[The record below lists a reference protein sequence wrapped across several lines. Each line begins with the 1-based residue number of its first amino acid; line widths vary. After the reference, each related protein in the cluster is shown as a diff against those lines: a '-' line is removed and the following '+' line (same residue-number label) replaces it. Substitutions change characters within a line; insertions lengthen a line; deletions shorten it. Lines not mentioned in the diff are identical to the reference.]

1 MPTNPNNLVDIIN
14 KNKDKRL
21 IASKI
26 VETNP
31 KVLPVLP
38 KLIRDKDVTADVE
51 ADKLQIN
58 RALLEDMFNRIR
70 AVKQNNK
77 NITKLFPE
85 IELATQILVT
95 SILSPKKM
103 TDIQLNYKLNKSFN
117 MNPTVSSELLEMIK
131 EYVNEAYELED
142 RLPEI
147 VREALFTSGAY
158 AMAIIP
164 ESSVDDLINTDILPN
179 FSTEDFKKKIDYA
192 LENYVM
198 PRNILSTRENTV
210 ALEGKVTK
218 ENLVQHM
225 VSNTFLN
232 VTDNVNILHFNRA
245 KEEITHKVIRHSM
258 RKGEA
263 IAAESL
269 EKVQYMDIFRAK
281 KSTVS
286 NNNVEFVKTREQ
298 TKRKTI
304 GKPMTVR
311 IPTESIMP
319 VFIPGNESEH
329 IGYFVLLDESGKPLN
344 TELKD
349 SNLSQINALM
359 QQNTQQQLTPV
370 QKAYNSLV
378 ADMTQ
383 GVNVNELFDMYKDVL
398 EKQLYTSIKSSLYGN
413 SGEIA
418 NKNDIYFLMWTRAL
432 ADQKT
437 NLLFIPKELVVY
449 FAFYYNELGIGKT
462 LLENLSVLSSLRAIM
477 LFAKVMAY
485 AKSSID
491 VTSVNISMDP
501 NDPDPEKTID
511 QIQDSVL
518 KMRQNYFPLGISNP
532 VDLLNWIQKAGL
544 KFNYENH
551 PGLPNVKI
559 AFENEN
565 LTHTVPDSELEEELR
580 KQTIIAL
587 GLSPETIDS
596 GFSPEFAT
604 TVVNNN
610 ILLSKRVSVYQ
621 KSLVKHLSKLLNMVI
636 FNDEDLRGDL
646 REMILEKIDSL
657 TDSLEAEEK
666 ELLAK
671 DKAKFVEYYI
681 DKISENL
688 FIELPKPDNTNIA
701 TLSVEYDTYKN
712 GLDQVLDSV
721 ISTDMFAENVAGELS
736 NHIDTI
742 KNIYR
747 HHLLRKW
754 MSDNNFY
761 PEVLELAGMDDEETE
776 NTLNVITE
784 HLTATMRNSDKLL
797 NMMKK
802 FKEATDK
809 DLEGINGSGASDAS
823 GSGSAS
829 SDTGSGDGD
838 NGDGFGD
845 LGGDPLVG
853 EGDDNLDLFAS

>member
-1 MPTNPNNLVDIIN
+1 MPSNPNNVVEIIN

-38 KLIRDKDVTADVE
+38 KLIRDNNVSPDVE
-51 ADKLQIN
+51 ADKLNIN
-58 RALLEDMFNRIR
+58 RGILEDMFQRIR
-70 AVKQNNK
+70 ALKQNNK
-77 NITKLFPE
+77 NIIKLFPE
-85 IELATQILVT
+85 IELAIQILVT

-103 TDIQLNYKLNKSFN
+103 TDIQLNYKLNKAFN
-117 MNPTVSSELLEMIK
+117 MNPNISSEILEKIK
-131 EYVNEAYELED
+131 EYVEEVYELED
-142 RLPEI
+142 RLPDI
-147 VREALFTSGAY
+147 VRESLFESGAY
-158 AMAIIP
+158 AVAIIP

-179 FSTEDFKKKIDYA
+179 YSTEEFKKKIDFA
-192 LENYVM
+192 LENYIQ
-198 PRNILSTRENTV
+198 PRNIIGTPDIHV
-210 ALEGKVTK
+210 ALEGIPNK
-218 ENLVQHM
+218 ENLIKHM
-225 VSNTFLN
+225 VSSEFVNI
-232 VTDNVNILHFNRA
+232 TDNVNLLQFNQMR
-245 KEEITHKVIRHSM
+245 EEITHKVIRKSM
-258 RKGEA
+258 RRGEA
-263 IAAESL
+263 ISTESF

-281 KSTVS
+281 KSAIT
-286 NNNVEFVKTREQ
+286 NKNVEFVKTREQ

-304 GKPMTVR
+304 GKPMNVR

-319 VFIPGNESEH
+319 VFIPGNEAEH

-349 SNLSQINALM
+349 SNMAQMGALM
-359 QQNTQQQLTPV
+359 QQNNQQQLTPV

-378 ADMTQ
+378 SDMTQ
-383 GVNVNELFDMYKDVL
+383 SVNVNELFDMYKDVL
-398 EKQLYTSIKSSLYGN
+398 EKQLYTSIKSSLYGKN
-413 SGEIA
+413 AEIA
-418 NKNDIYFLMWTRAL
+418 NKNDIYFLMFTRAL

-462 LLENLSVLSSLRAIM
+462 LMENLSVLSSLRAIM

-491 VTSVNISMDP
+491 VTSVNVSLDP

-511 QIQDSVL
+511 QIQDMTL

-532 VDLLNWIQKAGL
+532 VDLLTWIQKAGL

-565 LTHTVPDSELEEELR
+565 LTHTVPDSDLEEELR
-580 KQTIIAL
+580 KQTIISL

-621 KSLVKHLSKLLNMVI
+621 KTLVKHLSKMLGIVI
-636 FNDEDLRGDL
+636 FNDEDLRNEL
-646 REMILEKIDSL
+646 RAMLLEKVDSL
-657 TDSLEAEEK
+657 GESLDAEEK
-666 ELLAK
+666 EMLTK
-671 DKAKFVEYYI
+671 DKAGFIEYYI

-701 TLSVEYDTYKN
+701 TLTVEYETYKN

-721 ISTDMFAENVAGELS
+721 ISTDMLAENVAGELS

-754 MSDNNFY
+754 MSENNFY
-761 PEVLELAGMDDEETE
+761 PEVLELAGMNDEETE

-784 HLTATMRNSDKLL
+784 HLTSTMRNSDKIL

-802 FKEATDK
+802 FKEAANK
-809 DLEGINGSGASDAS
+809 DLEGIDGSGASDAS
-823 GSGSAS
+823 GSGSSSSS
-829 SDTGSGDGD
+829 SDSDD
-838 NGDGFGD
+838 NGDGGGE
-845 LGGDPLVG
+845 GGDPLIS
-853 EGDDNLDLFAS
+853 DTDADLDLFGGS